1 MVFYPDGRCDDATIV
16 CKADGQHV
24 SNPNYRSELEAY
36 RNEVA
41 IAAIM
46 RERSSVCG

>member
-1 MVFYPDGRCDDATIV
+1 MVFYPDGRDNGATIV
-16 CKADGQHV
+16 STADGQHV
-24 SNPNYRSELEAY
+24 SNRDYKSELEAY